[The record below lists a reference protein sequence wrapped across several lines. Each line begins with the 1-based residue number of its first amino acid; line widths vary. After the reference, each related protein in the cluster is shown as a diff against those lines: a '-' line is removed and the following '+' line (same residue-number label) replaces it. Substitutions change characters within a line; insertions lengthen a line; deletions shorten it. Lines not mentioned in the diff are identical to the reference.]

1 MFLLIFHLIFCI
13 KIDFSNSNI
22 ISNIIL
28 ILFLCRQKETSKNA
42 EAATRGVLL
51 KKVFLEI
58 S

>member
-1 MFLLIFHLIFCI
+1 MFLLTFHLIFCI
-13 KIDFSNSNI
+13 KIDFSDSHI

-28 ILFLCRQKETSKNA
+28 TLFLWRQKETSENP
-42 EAATRGVLL
+42 EAATKGVLL

>member
-1 MFLLIFHLIFCI
+1 MFLLTFHLIFCI
-13 KIDFSNSNI
+13 KIDFSDSHI

-28 ILFLCRQKETSKNA
+28 ILFLWRQKETSENP
-42 EAATRGVLL
+42 EAATRVVLL